1 MMDWKPLW
9 LFLHV
14 AGVVLWVGG
23 MHFAHQCLR
32 PVAVQQLEPPQR
44 LPLWSG
50 VFARFFPWVWA
61 AVALILLSGFAM
73 ILQVGFRSAPLSW
86 HLMMTSGIAM
96 MFIFAHV
103 FFAPYRRLQR
113 GVADKTWKEAG
124 AALNQIRRQV
134 GINLILGY
142 VTIAI
147 ATLGRYFS
155 P

>member
-14 AGVVLWVGG
+14 VGVVVWVGG

-32 PVAVQQLEPPQR
+32 PAAAQQLDPPQR
-44 LPLWSG
+44 LPLWTE
-50 VFARFFPWVWA
+50 VFARFFPWVWI
-61 AVALILLSGFAM
+61 AVALILASGFAM
-73 ILQVGFRSAPLSW
+73 ILQVGFRLAPLSW
-86 HLMMTSGIAM
+86 HLMMASGIAM

-113 GVADKTWKEAG
+113 GVADKAWKEAG
-124 AALNQIRRQV
+124 AALNQIRRMV

-147 ATLGRYFS
+147 VTLGRYLS
-155 P
+155 A